1 MGAGSV
7 VGAIFVVP
15 WARARFSSNM
25 LTVIANLM
33 VAVVYLLMTF
43 VRDQTIFMIVA
54 ALAGLGWTLS
64 ASELWVAAQRAMPS
78 WARGRINATV
88 IMAAQGAMALG
99 GIVWGAAAA
108 ILGVNHT
115 LIGGA
120 SLLFI
125 SLILAI
131 PLSINFAAK
140 LEIDPASVT
149 SFSHKLIHLPQPQD
163 GPVAITHEFEVDP
176 ARESEFMEL
185 MRHLRLIHLRNG
197 AFSWRLH
204 EDLTRFNIFRIE
216 MMVPSWTQYVLQRER
231 MTKAEKN
238 IIDQAKNLH
247 VGEGPIQERIF
258 LCVNKELHSH
268 RGLAERPW
276 RLQKRR

>member
-1 MGAGSV
+1 MS
-7 VGAIFVVP
+7 
-15 WARARFSSNM
+15 
-25 LTVIANLM
+25 
-33 VAVVYLLMTF
+33 
-43 VRDQTIFMIVA
+43 
-54 ALAGLGWTLS
+54 
-64 ASELWVAAQRAMPS
+64 
-78 WARGRINATV
+78 
-88 IMAAQGAMALG
+88 
-99 GIVWGAAAA
+99 
-108 ILGVNHT
+108 
-115 LIGGA
+115 
-120 SLLFI
+120 I

-131 PLSINFAAK
+131 PLSINFTGK
-140 LEIDPASVT
+140 LEFDPGSVT

-163 GPVAITHEFEVDP
+163 GPVAITYEFEVGR

-268 RGLAERPW
+268 RGLAERQW